1 MTDSQNN
8 NDGDQEDIPA
18 MQRLLDNPFLLL
30 FLGVA
35 IPGLLYVVWG
45 VMEVAMIPN
54 TPMDGGTQQVAV
66 SGSTSVDKANLKDHE
81 TTAGGQYTP
90 ELNVI
95 DGEAPGAHPGIPSL
109 TQADFDTANKIYFE
123 RCAGCHGVL
132 RKGATGKPLTTDIT
146 RELGMD
152 YLVSFITYG
161 SPGGMP
167 NWGAEGGLSEAE
179 INLMAT
185 YLLNDPTQPPEFG
198 MAEIKDTWK
207 LVVPVSDRPTKQM
220 NNLDLD
226 NLFSVTLR
234 DAGEVALIDGHSKE
248 IVQIIKSGY
257 AVHIS
262 RISASGRNL
271 FIIGRDAKV
280 NVIDLWMDPPQTV
293 AEIKIGME
301 ARSVETSKYKG
312 YEDRYAIAGAY
323 WPPQYVIM
331 DGETLEPLKVVSTRG
346 MTYDTQ
352 EYHPEPRV
360 AAIVGSH
367 YRPEFIVNV
376 KETGKILMVDYTDI
390 KNLKTTTIN
399 AERFLHDGGLD
410 STGRYFLVAANARNT
425 IAVVDTKEG
434 NLTALIKTPGATPH
448 PGRGANF
455 VHPEHGP
462 VWATSHLGD
471 ETITL
476 IGTDPVGHPK
486 KAWKVVG
493 TLEGQGGGSLFVKT
507 HPNSRNLY
515 VDTPL
520 NPEAEVAS
528 SMAVFDL
535 DNLDAGYEVLPIG
548 EWSGITEGVRRNVQ
562 GEYNAAGDEIWISV
576 WNAQEEES
584 AIVVLDDKTRKVK
597 HIIKDKRLV
606 TPTGKFNVLN
616 TRKDIY

>member
-1 MTDSQNN
+1 MTESQDK
-8 NDGDQEDIPA
+8 NDGAESIPA
-18 MQRLLDNPFLLL
+18 MQRLLDSPFILLI
-30 FLGVA
+30 LGVTIPA
-35 IPGLLYVVWG
+35 ILYVVWG
-45 VMEVAMIPN
+45 VVEVTMIPD
-54 TPMDGGTQQVAV
+54 TPMDGGSQQIEV
-66 SGSTSVDKANLKDHE
+66 SQSTAVDKATLDDHE

-90 ELNVI
+90 ELSVI
-95 DGEAPGAHPGIPSL
+95 PGEAPGAHPGIPAL

-179 INLMAT
+179 INLMSI

-198 MAEIKDTWK
+198 MAEIRETWK
-207 LVVPVSDRPTKQM
+207 LVVPVADRPTKQM

-234 DAGEVALIDGHSKE
+234 DAGQVALIDGHSKE
-248 IVQIIKSGY
+248 IVQIIESGY

-301 ARSVETSKYKG
+301 ARSVETSKFKG
-312 YEDRYAIAGAY
+312 YEDKYAIAGAY

-360 AAIVGSH
+360 AAIVASH

-410 STGRYFLVAANARNT
+410 STGRYFLVAANARDT

-434 NLTALIKTPGATPH
+434 TLVALIKTPGATPH

-486 KAWKVVG
+486 KAWTVVA

-520 NPEAEVAS
+520 NPESEIAS
-528 SMAVFDL
+528 SIAVFDL

-562 GEYNAAGDEIWISV
+562 GEYNAAGDEIWFSV
-576 WNAQEEES
+576 WNSSEEES
-584 AIVVLDDKTRKVK
+584 AIVVIDDKTRKVK
-597 HIIKDKRLV
+597 HIIKDKRLI